1 MKLIG
6 IFKGTYEGHDYAKV
20 IALEPMNRVDGFG
33 TNAVVSKLN
42 LDEYERL
49 RREWDLW
56 ADQEVY
62 LVYNRF
68 GRVDR
73 VELAG

>member
-20 IALEPMNRVDGFG
+20 IALEPMNRVDGAG

-42 LDEYERL
+42 VDEYHRIKKDWEL
-49 RREWDLW
+49 YQ
-56 ADQEVY
+56 DQEVY

-73 VELAG
+73 IELAG

>member
-6 IFKGTYEGHDYAKV
+6 IIKGVYEGHDYAKI
-20 IALEPMNRVDGFG
+20 IALEPMTRADSYG
-33 TNAVVSKLN
+33 TNAVVSKLSVE
-42 LDEYERL
+42 EYERL
-49 RREWDLW
+49 RRDWELYQ
-56 ADQEVY
+56 DQEVY

-73 VELAG
+73 VELSS